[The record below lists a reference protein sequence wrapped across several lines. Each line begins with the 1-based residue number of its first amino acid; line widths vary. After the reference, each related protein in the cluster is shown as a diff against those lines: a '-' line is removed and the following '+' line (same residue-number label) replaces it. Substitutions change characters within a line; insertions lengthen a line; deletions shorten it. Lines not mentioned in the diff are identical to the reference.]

1 MLPSHKTSGG
11 LSLICVL
18 VLALSLAVTGCG
30 YAEVSKTAYELT
42 IALDQAIDRKNQ
54 DQLNLAKDIIAKH
67 HSEKNLSD
75 QERDYL
81 LAIIDQA
88 EAGDWD
94 DARTEC
100 RRLLQ
105 DQTDW

>member
-1 MLPSHKTSGG
+1 MSRSNKTSGG
-11 LSLICVL
+11 LSLSRAL
-18 VLALSLAVTGCG
+18 VLSMTLAVTGCG
-30 YAEVSKTAYELT
+30 YAKVSQKAYEIT
-42 IALDQAIDRKNQ
+42 VALDQAIERQNQ

-67 HSEKNLSD
+67 HSDQSLSD
-75 QERDYL
+75 RDRDYL

-88 EAGDWD
+88 EAGEWD
-94 DARTEC
+94 EARTEC